1 MLGGAPRVEVSGAA
15 SKTTAS
21 VLAGAD
27 RRDELV
33 DSPHSPLCYLLFP
46 DFLLLGVRFSGTR
59 KICLEHSPY
68 ERALTL
74 CDCSSSLMLVPKT
87 VSR

>member
-1 MLGGAPRVEVSGAA
+1 MLGGAPRVEVSSAA

-33 DSPHSPLCYLLFP
+33 DAPHSIY
-46 DFLLLGVRFSGTR
+46 
-59 KICLEHSPY
+59 
-68 ERALTL
+68 A
-74 CDCSSSLMLVPKT
+74 T
-87 VSR
+87 VIS

>member
-33 DSPHSPLCYLLFP
+33 DAPHSPLCYCYFLN
-46 DFLLLGVRFSGTR
+46 FLLLGFKLFGN
-59 KICLEHSPY
+59 
-68 ERALTL
+68 A
-74 CDCSSSLMLVPKT
+74 KT
-87 VSR
+87 VFRKLSL

>member
-33 DSPHSPLCYLLFP
+33 DAPHSPFMLLLFP
-46 DFLLLGVRFSGTR
+46 ELLAPGGKLFGNAKSVFR
-59 KICLEHSPY
+59 
-68 ERALTL
+68 TL
-74 CDCSSSLMLVPKT
+74 SL
-87 VSR
+87 

>member
-33 DSPHSPLCYLLFP
+33 DAPHSPFYVICCFLN
-46 DFLLLGVRFSGTR
+46 FLLLGFKLFGNAKSMFR
-59 KICLEHSPY
+59 KL
-68 ERALTL
+68 
-74 CDCSSSLMLVPKT
+74 SL
-87 VSR
+87 